1 MTIAQDTVGHI
12 LTSIQGRDAIHV
24 PVLSVL
30 AQVRLSPGE
39 DVGADGTRND
49 PIGIV
54 DPFLTK
60 RVEPGEIFWLFI
72 YPRTISTL
80 RHVWDHPKVSS
91 EFGVIKSNNGKLPIK
106 EVNPYTNLPYTRE
119 QELALDSIKNYS
131 DEIGIDDPHTLIQ
144 AGLEYIESGEYLCLG
159 GLLEGLSTEYHFW
172 DNLSVLVG
180 KEIKNDN
187 RGNFFTCSC

>member
-24 PVLSVL
+24 PVLSVV
-30 AQVRLSPGE
+30 AQVKLSPGE

-80 RHVWDHPKVSS
+80 RHVWDHPKVAS
-91 EFGVIKSNNGKLPIK
+91 EFGIVKSSNNKLPIK
-106 EVNPYTNLPYTRE
+106 EVNPHTNLPYTRE
-119 QELALDSIKNYS
+119 QELALDSIKTYS
-131 DEIGIDDPHTLIQ
+131 EILGIDDVNTLID
-144 AGLEYIESGEYLCLG
+144 AGLEYIKDGEYLCIG
-159 GLLEGLSTEYHFW
+159 GLLEGLYTEDQFW
-172 DNLSVLVG
+172 DNLSVLIG
-180 KEIKNDN
+180 KEIKNDD